1 MNHHHTEVLDYIK
14 ANYAPTTIELRHGG
28 DHPFIAFVVNGHSHR
43 VTLQRDMSG
52 ASTMKMKIRDIHRL
66 LGGPPERS
74 TCPTKRRL
82 EDMMPKPLAVLE
94 DVWPK
99 DDNTRPTTTTY
110 DIGVACYAAARPG
123 APPRPR
129 FFLPSALVAEF
140 DNQLTYRV
148 ERIDDDTWKLTP
160 DRTVLKPHLLP
171 YGGEFVMDVGPDTS
185 AAAHL
190 FGRSPGEAII
200 VDGSIVARVYPEHK
214 REVQKRAKR
223 GSTILATSADAEL
236 AVGDTVTDPDFPDG
250 LIIAHINT
258 QQQGAPSLG
267 TVSMAKEDTTDT
279 APTRAEIKACL
290 EQLRRIE
297 RLTEFRLMRGKDSG
311 QWAFAARID

>member
-1 MNHHHTEVLDYIK
+1 MNRHHTEVLDYIK

-28 DHPFIAFVVNGHSHR
+28 DHPFIAFVVNGHPHR

-52 ASTMKMKIRDIHRL
+52 ASTMEMKIRDIHRL
-66 LGGPPERS
+66 LGVPHTSPA
-74 TCPTKRRL
+74 CPAKRRL

-94 DVWPK
+94 DPK

-110 DIGVACYAAARPG
+110 DIGVACYAAAKPG
-123 APPRPR
+123 GPSRPR

-148 ERIDDDTWKLTP
+148 ERVDDDTWKLTP

-200 VDGSIVARVYPEHK
+200 VDGSIVARVYPERK
-214 REVQKRAKR
+214 REVMKRAKR
-223 GSTILATSADAEL
+223 GSATDGIPLTEIGDIPTSA
-236 AVGDTVTDPDFPDG
+236 GVTSSAAP
-250 LIIAHINT
+250 ARE
-258 QQQGAPSLG
+258 QQGAPSLG

>member
-1 MNHHHTEVLDYIK
+1 MNPHHTEVLDYIK

-28 DHPFIAFVVNGHSHR
+28 DHPFIAFVVNGHPHR

-52 ASTMKMKIRDIHRL
+52 ASTMEMKIRDIHRL
-66 LGGPPERS
+66 LGVPHTSPA
-74 TCPTKRRL
+74 CPAKRRL

-94 DVWPK
+94 DPK

-110 DIGVACYAAARPG
+110 DIGVACYAAAKPG
-123 APPRPR
+123 GPSRPR

-148 ERIDDDTWKLTP
+148 ERVDDDTWKLTP

-200 VDGSIVARVYPEHK
+200 VDGSIVARVYPERK
-214 REVQKRAKR
+214 REVMKRAKR
-223 GSTILATSADAEL
+223 GSEAETQIVLNSPTTLADDELHDAIERS
-236 AVGDTVTDPDFPDG
+236 VE
-250 LIIAHINT
+250 
-258 QQQGAPSLG
+258 APPL
-267 TVSMAKEDTTDT
+267 DT